1 MGWKVFLPDSY
12 IKPVENKIHEIAGS
26 LADRVPDE
34 GSLMGGKAGLACFYA
49 YYADWSGNRVFDS
62 LAVDM
67 IEQALNPAA
76 GHVPELRFS
85 NGLSGIAWLIHHLTS
100 TGMFQW
106 DTASVYNE
114 LDPHLYP
121 YMLAEMRA
129 AHYDYLH
136 GALGVSL
143 YFLRQPGSD
152 KYRSHLEELVS
163 ELDNHADKEDDGSI
177 KWKSL
182 LDEKTN
188 KSGYNLSLS
197 HGMASI
203 ILILSKIYAEGISK
217 LLAKKLI
224 NGGLRYVDNQK
235 LSPGEYLSVFPSW
248 AKESMQEPEQSRL
261 AWCYGDLGIGL
272 AYMQAGDILPESSYK
287 TDGLSILLSTALR
300 RNLEDNNVFDAG
312 LCHGASG
319 LALIYNVLYQRTLLT
334 VFKEAAIYW
343 LDISLNMAVH
353 DDGIAGYKA
362 WHHPDYGGWQNSSG
376 LLDGAAGIGLS
387 LLSFVSIREPSWAGS
402 LLLL

>member
-1 MGWKVFLPDSY
+1 
-12 IKPVENKIHEIAGS
+12 
-26 LADRVPDE
+26 
-34 GSLMGGKAGLACFYA
+34 MGGKAGLACFYA

-62 LAVDM
+62 LAADM
-67 IEQALNPAA
+67 IEQELNPAA

-85 NGLSGIAWLIHHLTS
+85 NGLSGLAWLIHHLTA

-106 DTASVYNE
+106 DTTSVFDE

-121 YMLAEMRA
+121 YMLAEMLA
-129 AHYDYLH
+129 GHYDYLH
-136 GALGVSL
+136 GALGVAL

-152 KYRSHLEELVS
+152 KYRPHLEELVS
-163 ELDNHADKEDDGSI
+163 ELDKMAVREDDGSI
-177 KWKSL
+177 KWKSV

-203 ILILSKIYAEGISK
+203 ILILSKIYAEGISEQMTGQ
-217 LLAKKLI
+217 LI
-224 NGGLRYVDNQK
+224 KGSLMYVNKQK
-235 LSPGEYLSVFPSW
+235 LPSGEFLSVFPSW
-248 AKESMQEPEQSRL
+248 AKESMQESEQSRL

-272 AYMQAGDILPESSYK
+272 AYMQAGEILPESSYK

-300 RNLEDNNVFDAG
+300 RDLEENNVFDAG

-319 LALIYNVLYQRTLLT
+319 LALIYNVLYQTTLLT
-334 VFKEAAIYW
+334 VFREAAMYW
-343 LDISLNMAVH
+343 LDICLNMAIH
-353 DDGIAGYKA
+353 DDGSAGYKA
-362 WHHPDYGGWQNSSG
+362 WHHPDYGGWQNSPG
-376 LLDGAAGIGLS
+376 LLDGVAGIGLS
-387 LLSFVSIREPSWAGS
+387 LLSFVSVREPTWAGS